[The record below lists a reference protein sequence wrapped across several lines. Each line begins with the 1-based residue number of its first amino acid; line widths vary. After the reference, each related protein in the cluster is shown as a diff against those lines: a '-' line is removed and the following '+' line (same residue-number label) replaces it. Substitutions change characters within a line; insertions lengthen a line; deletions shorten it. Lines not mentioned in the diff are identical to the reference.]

1 VPKTTKLSGISIK
14 IDQKLIG
21 KTDPRNKKKSV
32 RIVFIKIN
40 LNSFFILDFKNK
52 KTEKTKLKNQTKK
65 LKLYTIKLNRTTHFS
80 FKKLKIS

>member
-40 LNSFFILDFKNK
+40 LNSFFILDFENK
-52 KTEKTKLKNQTKK
+52 KNLKN
-65 LKLYTIKLNRTTHFS
+65 
-80 FKKLKIS
+80 